1 MRRRPIKTLCW
12 REQGSEQ
19 TEEGGLHR
27 LWWEEPTGHY
37 HRSVGDVLA
46 WDGQLQ
52 LSHQVRPEA
61 SADGG
66 ARTRERLRGRL
77 TKGCF
82 CSPVLLTRSSVE
94 PWKIRS

>member
-1 MRRRPIKTLCW
+1 M
-12 REQGSEQ
+12 GSRKALFLLPPEFADSAFCLR
-19 TEEGGLHR
+19 LHVVF
-27 LWWEEPTGHY
+27 
-37 HRSVGDVLA
+37 S
-46 WDGQLQ
+46 
-52 LSHQVRPEA
+52 VRPEA